1 MQSTVAF
8 DWIHCS
14 SRLDKSCDWMQSN
27 SWFIETLDWMCC
39 CLRLDVQLV
48 LNICF
53 QLIVQSLVSNA
64 CDWISQRLVD
74 QMMSYQLIQTTS
86 FAMHPRLVKYNAE
99 ALVWMYCSC
108 LLVSCDCCSLRLD
121 IFSTTSLLLASG
133 CTSYLLILAT
143 ALLKPSAEY
152 DDVTDDI
159 INANSSADSPAR
171 RRFISF
177 ASLHL
182 LILIANAKRCRSNL
196 FTRHRFAIA
205 NSNKPTAGRSSLL
218 ILFHCSFLLIDDV
231 TADVIYTLA
240 LQLISSSLQLQL
252 AILLLLE

>member
-1 MQSTVAF
+1 MRLDMQSTVAF

-108 LLVSCDCCSLRLD
+108 LLVSCDCWLSSQRAPAESLAQEQNAVVSTYVND
-121 IFSTTSLLLASG
+121 IVLQSLS
-133 CTSYLLILAT
+133 
-143 ALLKPSAEY
+143 P
-152 DDVTDDI
+152 
-159 INANSSADSPAR
+159 NS
-171 RRFISF
+171 I
-177 ASLHL
+177 
-182 LILIANAKRCRSNL
+182 C
-196 FTRHRFAIA
+196 
-205 NSNKPTAGRSSLL
+205 
-218 ILFHCSFLLIDDV
+218 
-231 TADVIYTLA
+231 
-240 LQLISSSLQLQL
+240 
-252 AILLLLE
+252 

>member
-1 MQSTVAF
+1 MLCLDMQSTVAF

-99 ALVWMYCSC
+99 ALVWIARAKRCRINLCKRHRFAIDISKYY
-108 LLVSCDCCSLRLD
+108 LLMNSSLRLI

-133 CTSYLLILAT
+133 CKLPADSCDCS
-143 ALLKPSAEY
+143 LKPSAEY
-152 DDVTDDI
+152 DDVTDDV
-159 INANSSADSPAR
+159 INTNPSADSPAR
-171 RRFISF
+171 RRIISC
-177 ASLHL
+177 AQLHL

-196 FTRHRFAIA
+196 FTRHRFALA
-205 NSNKPTAGRSSLL
+205 NFKYQLL
-218 ILFHCSFLLIDDV
+218 V
-231 TADVIYTLA
+231 EA
-240 LQLISSSLQLQL
+240 LC
-252 AILLLLE
+252 